1 MNHTRR
7 LSLSVAS
14 LVAATFGMLACA
26 GQAPPAAVPPV
37 HRAGESASAD
47 RTAAKAFKF
56 PACEAIDAAALIGP
70 PPEPGSAAD
79 KADLD
84 VVLFCQESR
93 NAMNEEQAWI
103 GVTIDIAFFNRALG
117 ARYERDWYPR
127 LTELVNDGMKDAKK
141 VADAA
146 KRVFHRPRPYQAD
159 PRVKPCIPLE
169 DSFSYPSG
177 HALRACVMAHLLAD
191 LVPERGDKLLDY
203 GRRCGMSRVVG
214 GVHYPADVT
223 ASFRLGQA
231 LSQAIITSPE
241 WQARKR
247 EVLQEVQELKESATW
262 GGNRPRRADPM

>member
-14 LVAATFGMLACA
+14 LVAATSGMLACA
-26 GQAPPAAVPPV
+26 GQTPPAAAPPA
-37 HRAGESASAD
+37 HRAGEAASAD
-47 RTAAKAFKF
+47 RTATKAFKF
-56 PACEAIDAAALIGP
+56 PACETVDAVSVMGP
-70 PPEPGSAAD
+70 PPEAGSAAD

-84 VVLFCQESR
+84 VVLFCKESR

-103 GVTIDIAFFNRALG
+103 GVTIDIAFFDRALG
-117 ARYERDWYPR
+117 ARYEHDWYPR
-127 LTELVNDGMKDAKK
+127 LTALMNDAMKDAKK

-159 PRVKPCIPLE
+159 ERVKPCIPLE
-169 DSFSYPSG
+169 DAFSYPSG

-191 LVPERGDKLLDY
+191 LVPERGEKLLEY
-203 GRRCGMSRVVG
+203 GRRCGVSRVMG

-223 ASFRLGQA
+223 ASFKLGEA
-231 LSQAIITSPE
+231 LAKAIIASPE

-247 EVLQEVQELKESATW
+247 EVLSEVQELKQSATW
-262 GGNRPRRADPM
+262 GGNTPRRADQM